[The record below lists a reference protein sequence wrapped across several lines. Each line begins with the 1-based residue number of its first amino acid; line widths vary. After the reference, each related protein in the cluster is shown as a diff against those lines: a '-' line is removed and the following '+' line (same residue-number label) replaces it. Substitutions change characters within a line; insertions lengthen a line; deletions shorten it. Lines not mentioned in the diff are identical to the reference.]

1 MVRAVVK
8 GRYPMP
14 WKTFFWALLCGVYFL
29 SPIDVL
35 PDVVPLLGFADDGA
49 FVVFVLLLVHQDLE
63 KFRQHTQDQENIIE
77 AEIIDDKEP
86 KK

>member
-1 MVRAVVK
+1 MLRAVVK

-14 WKTFFWALLCGVYFL
+14 WKTFFWVLLCGVYFL

-49 FVVFVLLLVHQDLE
+49 FAVFVLLLVHRDLE

-77 AEIIDDKEP
+77 AEIIENKEP